1 MSETIS
7 GKIIDAGP
15 EGLDHPCPVQRL
27 AALLCFA
34 DMRTYRCFYATG
46 GN

>member
-15 EGLDHPCPVQRL
+15 EGLTIRAPYQRL
-27 AALLCFA
+27 AALCA
-34 DMRTYRCFYATG
+34 SQI
-46 GN
+46 

>member
-15 EGLDHPCPVQRL
+15 EGLTIRAPYLSLIHI
-27 AALLCFA
+27 
-34 DMRTYRCFYATG
+34 
-46 GN
+46 